1 MRQEGE
7 KKVLAVLLISFYTVN
22 VYGNKIKT
30 YTRFP
35 LKRENIRGM
44 FSYIICDVT
53 VIASLEFDRVFVMR
67 IIRHCCDVSMRD
79 QPWGLRKLTQ
89 KVSTF
94 CERISLM
101 KLKTII
107 VKYGAIY
114 VYINSDIIA

>member
-1 MRQEGE
+1 
-7 KKVLAVLLISFYTVN
+7 
-22 VYGNKIKT
+22 
-30 YTRFP
+30 
-35 LKRENIRGM
+35 M
-44 FSYIICDVT
+44 FSYMICDVT

-67 IIRHCCDVSMRD
+67 IIRDCCDVSMRD
-79 QPWGLRKLTQ
+79 QSWGLRKLTQ

-101 KLKTII
+101 QLKTII